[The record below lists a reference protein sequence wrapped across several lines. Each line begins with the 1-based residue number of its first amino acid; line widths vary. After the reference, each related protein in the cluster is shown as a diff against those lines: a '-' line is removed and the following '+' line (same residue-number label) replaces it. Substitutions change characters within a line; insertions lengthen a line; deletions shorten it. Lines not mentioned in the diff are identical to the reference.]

1 MNDRRINNSH
11 HQGWYYFFA
20 VVVDNIEFFRGHTDS
35 SMSQT
40 SFQIDKHT
48 HIHMH
53 TLQKTFHDI
62 IGFIR
67 SRPKQES
74 SPLAGLMSMLSTAE
88 GEVVDQNSALLLSPH
103 FSLSLWV
110 GHITAE

>member
-1 MNDRRINNSH
+1 MIDGSISAITRGGIISLWLRWIILN
-11 HQGWYYFFA
+11 
-20 VVVDNIEFFRGHTDS
+20 FFRGHTD
-35 SMSQT
+35 
-40 SFQIDKHT
+40 FQIDKHI
-48 HIHMH
+48 HIH

-74 SPLAGLMSMLSTAE
+74 SPLAGLMSMLSAAE

-103 FSLSLWV
+103 FSLCLWV